1 MVVCRHARLPPRR
14 LGPYRTH
21 MPTLKRHWT
30 VDDLADLPDD
40 GQRYEII
47 DGELFVTPSPSLRHQ
62 EAIAEL
68 HVLLREYLT
77 RERVGHAYFAPAD
90 VIFSPTRAV
99 QPDLLV
105 LPLVHGR
112 RPKKFGDVGTLLLAV
127 EVLSPSTA
135 RADRVAKRRMFR
147 DEGVADYWIVD
158 LEARTVERSTPD
170 DPRVEVLSDRI
181 EWFPAGAGSSLVVDV
196 VDYFKR
202 VLDD

>member
-1 MVVCRHARLPPRR
+1 M
-14 LGPYRTH
+14 
-21 MPTLKRHWT
+21 LKRHWT

-40 GQRYEII
+40 GQRYEVI
-47 DGELFVTPSPSLRHQ
+47 DGELFVTPSPSPRHQ
-62 EAIAEL
+62 AAIAEL
-68 HVLLREYLT
+68 FVLLREYLS
-77 RERVGHAYFAPAD
+77 RERVGYAYFAPLD

-105 LPLVHGR
+105 VPLIHGR
-112 RPKKFGDVGTLLLAV
+112 RPEKFGDVGRLLLAV

-158 LEARTVERSTPD
+158 LDARTVERSTPAD
-170 DPRVEVLSDRI
+170 SRFEILADRI
-181 EWFPAGAGSSLVVDV
+181 EWFPAGAESPLVVDLA
-196 VDYFKR
+196 DYFTR